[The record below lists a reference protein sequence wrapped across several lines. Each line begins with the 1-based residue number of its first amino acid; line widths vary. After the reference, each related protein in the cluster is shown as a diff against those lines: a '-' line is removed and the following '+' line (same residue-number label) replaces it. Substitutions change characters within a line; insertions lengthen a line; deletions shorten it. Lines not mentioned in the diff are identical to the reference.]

1 MRLLGTFALFGVAV
15 HAAIS
20 QQPIAVPR
28 IVLAP
33 PPAASVL
40 AGEVRD
46 SLGHP
51 IAYATV
57 YIDRGAATT
66 ANDSGRFRLV
76 DVPTGKTLFGVRRM
90 GYGAVDFSIDMPA
103 DTTVL
108 VTIHLH
114 QVVQRLREVTVEEKL
129 LSMSLYKAGFYDRQK
144 TGVGYFLLPLDIRDK
159 APTRI
164 EDLLYG
170 IPGVTVLN
178 TGGRPVAY
186 GLSPAGYCRLSVVLD
201 GHRYQLKGDNELMIE
216 PRDIKAAEVYARPTE
231 VPAQFH
237 DPDNPLCG
245 VLVLWTKV
253 D

>member
-1 MRLLGTFALFGVAV
+1 MRSLSTLALFGMAL
-15 HAAIS
+15 HATMA
-20 QQPIAVPR
+20 QTPIAVPR
-28 IVLAP
+28 IALEA
-33 PPAASVL
+33 PPAAAVL
-40 AGEVRD
+40 SGEVRD

-57 YIDRGAATT
+57 YVDGGTATT
-66 ANDSGRFRLV
+66 ANDSGRFRLI
-76 DVPTGKTLFGVRRM
+76 DVPAGKTMFGVRRM
-90 GYGAVDFSIDMPA
+90 GYGAVNFSIDMPA
-103 DTTVL
+103 DTTVQ

-114 QVVQRLREVTVEEKL
+114 QVVTQLREVTVEEKL
-129 LSMSLYKAGFYDRQK
+129 VSMSLYKAGFYERQK
-144 TGVGYFLLPLDIRDK
+144 AGVGYFLLPLDIRDK
-159 APTRI
+159 APARI

-178 TGGRPVAY
+178 TSGRPVAY

-201 GHRYQLKGDNELMIE
+201 GHRYQLKGQSELLID
-216 PRDIKAAEVYARPTE
+216 PADIKALEVYARPTE
-231 VPAQFH
+231 VPGQFK